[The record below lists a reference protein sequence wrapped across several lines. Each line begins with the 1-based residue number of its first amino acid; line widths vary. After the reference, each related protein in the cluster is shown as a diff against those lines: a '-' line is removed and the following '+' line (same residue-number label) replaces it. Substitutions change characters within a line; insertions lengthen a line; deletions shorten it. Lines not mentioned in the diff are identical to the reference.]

1 MTGKKLDPPFQR
13 KEIKMTN
20 YTSLLTF
27 GIKSKST
34 KQNKTGKSREKL
46 IHKPAGHEMDTNKE
60 IHGDKNLYP
69 LRF

>member
-27 GIKSKST
+27 GIKKVKAPNKIKQENQEKS
-34 KQNKTGKSREKL
+34 
-46 IHKPAGHEMDTNKE
+46 
-60 IHGDKNLYP
+60 
-69 LRF
+69 